1 MMQFLFDFFIAA
13 VAAVFIENT
22 IFTRGLGASRMLM
35 AVKTP
40 RTMFKFSIMLTS
52 ITTLS
57 GLLGWG
63 VNLLI
68 RKSPIRL
75 YIEPLV
81 FVIVLIA
88 VYVIYSVVLYFV
100 LPQSYRK
107 MSEILL
113 LAVFN
118 CAALGA
124 ILLPAHNSVISA
136 EVSLASWLGFSFGTG
151 VAFFLATVLVF
162 EGTRKLRG
170 TQVPA
175 AFRGLP
181 ATLIYIGILSLAFY
195 GLIGHELPF

>member
-1 MMQFLFDFFIAA
+1 MQYILNFFAAA

-22 IFTRGLGASRMLM
+22 IFTRALGTSRMLM
-35 AVKTP
+35 AVKSP
-40 RTMFKFSIMLTS
+40 KTMFKFSVLLTC

-57 GLLGWG
+57 GFLAWAA
-63 VNLLI
+63 NLLI
-68 RKSPIRL
+68 RKWSFRL

-81 FVIVLIA
+81 FVTVLIL
-88 VYVIYSVVLYFV
+88 VYVLVSIVLYF
-100 LPQSYRK
+100 LFPNTYRK

-136 EVSLASWLGFSFGTG
+136 EISLSSWLGFSFGTG
-151 VAFFLATVLVF
+151 VAFFMATVLVF

-170 TQVPA
+170 THIPA
-175 AFRGLP
+175 PFRGLP

>member
-1 MMQFLFDFFIAA
+1 MMQFLFDFFLAA

-22 IFTRGLGASRMLM
+22 IFTRGLGASRMLT
-35 AVKTP
+35 AVKSP
-40 RTMFKFSIMLTS
+40 RTMFKLSIMLTA
-52 ITTLS
+52 ITTTS
-57 GLLGWG
+57 GLLGWV

-68 RKSPIRL
+68 RKTTVRL

-81 FVIVLIA
+81 FVAVLVA
-88 VYVIYSVVLYFV
+88 VYILYSIVLYFIFPNV
-100 LPQSYRK
+100 YRK

-151 VAFFLATVLVF
+151 VAFFMATVLVF

-170 TQVPA
+170 THIPA
-175 AFRGLP
+175 PFRGLP

>member
-1 MMQFLFDFFIAA
+1 MQFILDFFAAA
-13 VAAVFIENT
+13 VAAMFVENT
-22 IFTRGLGASRMLM
+22 IFTRALGTSRMLM
-35 AVKTP
+35 AIKSP
-40 RTMFKFSIMLTS
+40 RTMFKFSVLLTA
-52 ITTLS
+52 ITTTS
-57 GLLGWG
+57 GLLAWG

-68 RKSPIRL
+68 RKSPVRL

-81 FVIVLIA
+81 FSIVLII
-88 VYVIYSVVLYFV
+88 VYFAFSLVLYFAF
-100 LPQSYRK
+100 PNTYRK

-118 CAALGA
+118 CASLGA

-136 EVSLASWLGFSFGTG
+136 EIGLSSWLGFSFGTG
-151 VAFFLATVLVF
+151 VAFFMATILTF

-170 TQVPA
+170 VQIPA
-175 AFRGLP
+175 PFRGLP